1 MARKINVKLI
11 LELRKAG
18 LSRNMIAATR
28 HMSKN
33 SVGDV
38 IHIADKRG
46 ITYDDV
52 SALDEDAVYRMFY
65 PDKHAV
71 EILYRQPDYEYVH
84 KELKRVGVTLKLLW
98 QEYQDKCRAEGTS
111 RWGTRSSAVD
121 IVNLPS

>member
-38 IHIADKRG
+38 IHISDERG

-52 SALDEDAVYRMFY
+52 SSLDEDAVYRMFY
-65 PDKHAV
+65 PDKHAT
-71 EILYRQPDYEYVH
+71 EICITNRIMN
-84 KELKRVGVTLKLLW
+84 
-98 QEYQDKCRAEGTS
+98 TS
-111 RWGTRSSAVD
+111 TKNSYWRD
-121 IVNLPS
+121 IEAPLAGISGKMQG

>member
-38 IHIADKRG
+38 IHISDERC

-52 SALDEDAVYRMFY
+52 SALDEDTV
-65 PDKHAV
+65 
-71 EILYRQPDYEYVH
+71 
-84 KELKRVGVTLKLLW
+84 
-98 QEYQDKCRAEGTS
+98 
-111 RWGTRSSAVD
+111 
-121 IVNLPS
+121 

>member
-1 MARKINVKLI
+1 M
-11 LELRKAG
+11 
-18 LSRNMIAATR
+18 
-28 HMSKN
+28 
-33 SVGDV
+33 V

-52 SALDEDAVYRMFY
+52 SALDEDAVYRMFC

>member
-38 IHIADKRG
+38 IHIADERG

-52 SALDEDAVYRMFY
+52 STLDEDAVYRMFY
-65 PDKHAV
+65 PDNHA
-71 EILYRQPDYEYVH
+71 
-84 KELKRVGVTLKLLW
+84 T
-98 QEYQDKCRAEGTS
+98 
-111 RWGTRSSAVD
+111 
-121 IVNLPS
+121 

>member
-38 IHIADKRG
+38 IHISNERG

-52 SALDEDAVYRMFY
+52 SDLDEDTVYRMFY
-65 PDKHAV
+65 PDKHAT
-71 EILYRQPDYEYVH
+71 ENLYHQPDYEYVH
-84 KELKRVGVTLKLLW
+84 KELKRVGVTLKLL
-98 QEYQDKCRAEGTS
+98 
-111 RWGTRSSAVD
+111 
-121 IVNLPS
+121 